1 MGRLPGVPRSAFALG
16 KGARGQGSRLE
27 DGTAESSTGAKQE
40 EPAAGGG
47 EAGDR
52 NGASSLGK
60 MLSILDLFS
69 EAAPVWSTA
78 DIIESLGASRSTG
91 YRYVKTLNAAG
102 LLSAVGNGYYMLG
115 PRIIEL
121 DLQIRSTDPLLKA
134 SAGLLDE
141 LVNATG
147 HSALLC
153 MLFQNSVL
161 CIDERLAPLS
171 PERLFKRGQ
180 RRPLFRGAMS
190 RVILAY
196 LPNHRLRTIYARRQ
210 SEILQAGLGATW
222 EEFRTGLAKNRS
234 DGYVKSVGEFNPGIV
249 GLAAPIFSGS
259 QDILGSIGIACRTEE
274 LQDTDLNRT
283 VIAIKRAGREV
294 TQRMEADTSL
304 LGLPPRAVG

>member
-1 MGRLPGVPRSAFALG
+1 MTEGIA
-16 KGARGQGSRLE
+16 KN
-27 DGTAESSTGAKQE
+27 STGEDYE
-40 EPAAGGG
+40 ETSSSRSDDAN
-47 EAGDR
+47 ER

-69 EAAPVWSTA
+69 QHEPVWSTS
-78 DIIESLGASRSTG
+78 DIIESLKTSRSTG
-91 YRYVKTLNAAG
+91 YRYVKTLSAAG

-121 DLQIRSTDPLLKA
+121 DLQIRTTDPLLQAAK
-134 SAGLLDE
+134 GLLEE

-161 CIDERLAPLS
+161 CIGEKLAPLS
-171 PERLFKRGQ
+171 PEHLFTRGQ
-180 RRPLFRGAMS
+180 RRPLFRGAIS

-210 SEILQAGLGATW
+210 AEIVEAGLGSSW
-222 EEFRTGLAKNRS
+222 DDFRNGLAKVRA
-234 DGYVKSVGEFNPGIV
+234 DGYVKSIGEFNPGVV
-249 GLAAPIFSGS
+249 GLAAPIFNADK
-259 QDILGSIGIACRTEE
+259 DILGSIGIACSKEE

-283 VIAIKRAGREV
+283 LISVKRAAREI
-294 TQRMEADTSL
+294 THRMATDTSL
-304 LGLPPRAVG
+304 LGFPPRAVG